1 MHAFEQQ
8 DSLQTLAE
16 GVAEYYRS
24 NPELAQGRGMSPE
37 AQEFFRC
44 HDAVHVVYG
53 CGNALNDEAIVKL
66 SSLFGSTGGFGILR
80 GYQLHES
87 LEIYKKLRVID
98 VLLSIVQS
106 VFFLIPRTL
115 VRCARQRSRWPW
127 NNFEPYLHM
136 PLRDIRKEF
145 GIRVAHVTVPGPSP

>member
-8 DSLQTLAE
+8 DSPQTLAE
-16 GVAEYYRS
+16 GVTEYYRL
-24 NPELAQGRGMSPE
+24 NPELAQGRDISPA

-66 SSLFGSTGGFGILR
+66 SSVFGSTGGLGILR
-80 GYQLHES
+80 GYRLHES
-87 LEIYKKLRVID
+87 LEIYRKLRVID

-106 VFFLIPRTL
+106 VFFLIPCTL
-115 VRCARQRSRWPW
+115 VRCARQRRRWPW
-127 NNFEPYLHM
+127 DNFEQYLHV

-145 GIRVAHVTVPGPSP
+145 GIRVAHATVLGPSP

>member
-8 DSLQTLAE
+8 DSPQTLAE
-16 GVAEYYRS
+16 GVAEYYRL
-24 NPELAQGRGMSPE
+24 NPGLAQGRGMSPA

-66 SSLFGSTGGFGILR
+66 SSVFGSTGGLGILR

-87 LEIYKKLRVID
+87 LEIYKKLRAID

-115 VRCARQRSRWPW
+115 VRCARQRRRWPW
-127 NNFEPYLHM
+127 DNFEPYLHM
-136 PLRDIRKEF
+136 PLSDIRKEF
-145 GIRVAHVTVPGPSP
+145 GIRVAHATVPAPSP